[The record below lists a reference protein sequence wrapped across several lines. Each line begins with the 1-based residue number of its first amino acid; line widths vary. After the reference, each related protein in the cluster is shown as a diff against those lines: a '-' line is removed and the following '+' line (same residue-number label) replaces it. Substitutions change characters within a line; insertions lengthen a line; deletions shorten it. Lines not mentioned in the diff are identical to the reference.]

1 MIRLI
6 PSSCIGLLV
15 VGTASAQMPADTDAD
30 GAISLS
36 ELQAVRPDVTG
47 ERFQKLDASG
57 DGLLTPDERRGARWR
72 LDGRDRRQFADIDT
86 DGDSAISLPELQVA
100 STESTEERF
109 NRMDVN
115 NDGLIN
121 MDEGRELRG
130 RGDRRADTPGGR
142 RRGRD
147 SEDTT

>member
-15 VGTASAQMPADTDAD
+15 IGIASAQMPADTDAD
-30 GAISLS
+30 GAISLP

-47 ERFQKLDASG
+47 ERFQELDASG
-57 DGLLTPDERRGARWR
+57 DGLLTSDELRGARWR
-72 LDGRDRRQFADIDT
+72 LDGRDRRQFEDIDT

-100 STESTEERF
+100 STERTEERF

-115 NDGLIN
+115 NDGLIT
-121 MDEGRELRG
+121 MDEGRELR
-130 RGDRRADTPGGR
+130 RHGDRRADVSGGR

>member
-6 PSSCIGLLV
+6 LSSCIGLLV

-30 GAISLS
+30 GAISLP

-47 ERFQKLDASG
+47 ERFQELDASG
-57 DGLLTPDERRGARWR
+57 DGLLTPDEFRGARRR
-72 LDGRDRRQFADIDT
+72 LDGSDRRQLADIDT

-100 STESTEERF
+100 STERTEERF

-115 NDGLIN
+115 SDGLIS
-121 MDEGRELRG
+121 MDEGRELRS
-130 RGDRRADTPGGR
+130 RGDRRADTSGGR